1 MSTDIAAIREH
12 HDTWAKYKDTPNDGS
27 DDGRFGW
34 SMHYAPSDRAALL
47 ALLDEAAAALR
58 DALNPLTY
66 RLPEEANAAIGAIE
80 TVLAKL
86 EGK

>member
-1 MSTDIAAIREH
+1 MTPDIAAIRERVALWVKNGCPQPEH
-12 HDTWAKYKDTPNDGS
+12 QYDMAPN
-27 DDGRFGW
+27 
-34 SMHYAPSDRAALL
+34 DRAALL
-47 ALLDEAAAALR
+47 ALLDEAVAALR

>member
-1 MSTDIAAIREH
+1 MSTDIVAIRERSALWVKNGCPQPEH
-12 HDTWAKYKDTPNDGS
+12 QYDMATN
-27 DDGRFGW
+27 
-34 SMHYAPSDRAALL
+34 DRAALL